1 MALTPSLFGHV
12 VGTAPSAAK
21 AGSAPRSDGEDL
33 GSAAKHAGN
42 ALDAVINGFGA
53 PLGGESRR
61 NSRLTFD
68 EENYAKAKPLFISA
82 VANLNA
88 ASQDLREAMRA
99 VVNLVVERFGA
110 EVAQNMKPYV
120 VRFIADV
127 RDGAVTLDEGGRTR
141 MTPDN
146 SKSKQF
152 TMAGSRMRIEEH
164 IVASWAAK
172 LSERAVTDVVL
183 HLEGMEATL
192 SGDSGLENVWEE
204 VCAQVQGEE
213 SIDWS
218 TYEDIIVDLLHSV
231 VKGLDRDAQ
240 LALWAAT
247 DSGWDYIYDHH
258 ADKNGAVGAPL
269 DIGAI
274 VAKLKEDVLSA
285 AADYESP
292 RLYRYIWG
300 EDDPEYDE
308 DEEYEEDEDEADA
321 EEESQEDDDFEDPII
336 FGIHREQIETYDLE
350 SSLSFLRTLVPL
362 RDPQYVWSFKG
373 SLALVI
379 AGYDD
384 DPRELFEIPEVCRYL
399 HGLDQEWSFWFFFF
413 TPSSIRLVGMCLAS
427 AVTVAPGKVYMPPE
441 NFYRFMERGFGAVN
455 HLFDHYGFPE
465 SESEALS
472 AMVSQTFSA

>member
-1 MALTPSLFGHV
+1 MSRERKP
-12 VGTAPSAAK
+12 
-21 AGSAPRSDGEDL
+21 
-33 GSAAKHAGN
+33 
-42 ALDAVINGFGA
+42 DAV
-53 PLGGESRR
+53 
-61 NSRLTFD
+61 FD
-68 EENYAKAKPLFISA
+68 EGTYAKAKPLFIT
-82 VANLNA
+82 VASDLKDA
-88 ASQDLREAMRA
+88 RLDLRETMTA
-99 VVNLVVERFGA
+99 VVRIVVDRLGVDA
-110 EVAQNMKPYV
+110 AQSMKPYV
-120 VRFIADV
+120 LRFIAEL
-127 RDGAVTLDEGGRTR
+127 RDGAVTLDEGSRTR
-141 MTPDN
+141 MTPED

-152 TMAGSRMRIEEH
+152 TMEGSRMRIEQH

-172 LSERAVTDVVL
+172 LSERAVNDVVL

-204 VCAQVQGEE
+204 VCAQVQREE

-218 TYEDIIVDLLHSV
+218 IYEDIIVDLLHSV
-231 VKGLDRDAQ
+231 VKALDRDAQ
-240 LALWAAT
+240 LALWAVT
-247 DSGWDYIYDHH
+247 DAGWDYIYDHH

-292 RLYRYIWG
+292 SLYRYIWG

-308 DEEYEEDEDEADA
+308 DEEYEEDEDEDEADA

-336 FGIHREQIETYDLE
+336 FGIHREQIETFDLE
-350 SSLSFLRTLVPL
+350 SSLSFLRTLVPI
-362 RDPQYVWSFKG
+362 RDPRHVWSCKG
-373 SLALVI
+373 ALSLVI

-399 HGLDQEWSFWFFFF
+399 HGLDQEWPFWFFFL

-455 HLFDHYGFPE
+455 HLFDLYGFPE

-472 AMVSQTFSA
+472 AMVSQIFSA